1 MLKPSKAGPGKSTD
15 TSGMDEFGYAQT
27 LDRSI
32 GKFASFAAG
41 VSYISILT
49 GVFQLFYFGF
59 AMAGPAYA
67 WSWPLVFAGQLMVAL
82 CFAELAGR
90 YPVAGSVYNWA
101 KRLSSGTF
109 AWLAGWLLLI
119 SSIMALGAV
128 ALALQLTLPQIWSGF
143 QLVGDGTG
151 PYDFA
156 VNGVLLASIMIGIST
171 LINAFGVKL
180 MTKINSIGVFVELV
194 AAVLLI
200 LALAWHVVRG
210 PEVFFDTAG
219 YGEGHDLGFFGVF
232 LIGAMASGYV
242 MYGFD
247 TASSLGEET
256 KDPKRTAPR
265 AILRAITAS
274 FVLGGLILLGGLLA
288 APDLGDP
295 KLGAA
300 DGGLHYIVLSVLGGP
315 FGKAFLVCIV
325 VAVIV
330 CTLAVHAAAIRM
342 MFAMARD
349 NNLPFSRQ
357 LSKVHPGRKTPTV
370 AAIVVGIIAVI
381 PLIVN
386 VAQPAIFT
394 ILSSISIVLIYLSYL
409 LVTVPMLRKRLVR
422 EWPLPDDDTEPG
434 FSLGKWGLPV
444 NVLAVLWGGA
454 MTLNLVW
461 PRPEIYNSVPPF
473 EWYLQWGGVL
483 FVGAVIVTGVLMYRL
498 KLRHQTGVLAEH
510 AAAVAAHPSSG
521 SSQSVTS
528 AATQRV
534 PDPVQAR
541 TARPLADIV
550 SECPDALAV
559 NGAMSQK
566 GPGS

>member
-1 MLKPSKAGPGKSTD
+1 MLEPSKSTD
-15 TSGMDEFGYAQT
+15 SSGMDEFGYAQT

-59 AMAGPAYA
+59 SMAGPAYA
-67 WSWPLVFAGQLMVAL
+67 WSWPIVFAGQLMVAL

-101 KRLSSGTF
+101 KQLSSGTF

-119 SSIMALGAV
+119 SSIVALGAV

-143 QLVGDGTG
+143 QIIGDGTG
-151 PYDFA
+151 TYDFA
-156 VNGVLLASIMIGIST
+156 LNGVLLASIMISIST

-180 MTKINSIGVFVELV
+180 MTKINSIGVFVELA

-200 LALAWHVVRG
+200 LALGWHVVRG
-210 PEVFFDTAG
+210 PEALFSTEG
-219 YGEGHDLGFFGVF
+219 YGMDHDLGFFGVF

-256 KDPKRTAPR
+256 KDPKKTAPK

-274 FVLGGLILLGGLLA
+274 FILGGLILLGGLLA
-288 APDLGDP
+288 TPDLNDP
-295 KLGAA
+295 KLGSA
-300 DGGLHYIVLSVLGGP
+300 DGGLQYIVLSVLGGP

-325 VAVIV
+325 VAVFV

-357 LSKVHPGRKTPTV
+357 LSKVHPERKTPTV
-370 AAIVVGIIAVI
+370 AAIVIGLIAI
-381 PLIVN
+381 MPLIVN
-386 VAQPAIFT
+386 VSQPAIFT

-409 LVTVPMLRKRLVR
+409 LVTVPLLRRRFLKK
-422 EWPLPDDDTEPG
+422 WPLSDASHGKAG
-434 FSLGKWGLPV
+434 FSLGKWGVPV
-444 NVLAVLWGGA
+444 NILAVLWGGA
-454 MTLNLVW
+454 MTLNLIW

-473 EWYLQWGGVL
+473 EWYLQWGGVI
-483 FVGAVIVTGVLMYRL
+483 FVGAVAIGGTLLYRL
-498 KLRHQTGVLAEH
+498 KIRHQTGVLAEH
-510 AAAVAAHPSSG
+510 AAAARPAAAQPAAA
-521 SSQSVTS
+521 QS
-528 AATQRV
+528 AAEVR
-534 PDPVQAR
+534 D
-541 TARPLADIV
+541 
-550 SECPDALAV
+550 PDAPAEPQLVSAPLS
-559 NGAMSQK
+559 N
-566 GPGS
+566 P

>member
-1 MLKPSKAGPGKSTD
+1 MEPSKSID
-15 TSGMDEFGYAQT
+15 SSGMDEFGYTQT

-59 AMAGPAYA
+59 SMAGPAYA

-101 KRLSSGTF
+101 KRLTSGTWS
-109 AWLAGWLLLI
+109 WLAGWLLLI
-119 SSIMALGAV
+119 SSIVALGAV
-128 ALALQLTLPQIWSGF
+128 ALALQLTLPQLWSGF
-143 QLVGDGTG
+143 QVIGDGTG
-151 PYDFA
+151 TYDFA
-156 VNGVLLASIMIGIST
+156 LNGVLLASIMIGIST
-171 LINAFGVKL
+171 MINAFGVKL
-180 MTKINSIGVFVELV
+180 MTRVNSVGVFVELI

-200 LALAWHVVRG
+200 LALGWHVVRG

-256 KDPKRTAPR
+256 KDPKRTAPK

-274 FVLGGLILLGGLLA
+274 FVLGGLILLFSILA
-288 APDLGDP
+288 APDLADP

-300 DGGLHYIVLSVLGGP
+300 DGGLQYLVLSVLGGP
-315 FGKAFLVCIV
+315 FGKAFLACIV
-325 VAVIV
+325 VAVVV

-357 LSKVHPGRKTPTV
+357 LSKVDPVRRTPAV
-370 AAIVVGIIAVI
+370 AAMVVGVLAVI
-381 PLIVN
+381 PLLVN
-386 VAQPAIFT
+386 VMQPAIFT

-409 LVTVPMLRKRLVR
+409 LVTVPMLRNRLLGR
-422 EWPLPDDDTEPG
+422 WPGDDSDAG
-434 FSLGKWGLPV
+434 FSMGKWGLPV
-444 NVLAVLWGGA
+444 NILAVLWGGA
-454 MTLNLVW
+454 MTVNLIW

-483 FVGAVIVTGVLMYRL
+483 FVAAVTVGGALLYRL
-498 KLRHQTGVLAEH
+498 KIRHQTGVLAEH

-521 SSQSVTS
+521 SDLQLTS
-528 AATQRV
+528 AESGVADAKV
-534 PDPVQAR
+534 P
-541 TARPLADIV
+541 
-550 SECPDALAV
+550 
-559 NGAMSQK
+559 
-566 GPGS
+566 

>member
-1 MLKPSKAGPGKSTD
+1 MLEPTKRAD
-15 TSGMDEFGYAQT
+15 ASGMDEFGYAQT

-59 AMAGPAYA
+59 SMAGPAYA

-119 SSIMALGAV
+119 SSIVALGAV

-143 QLVGDGTG
+143 QIIGDGTG
-151 PYDFA
+151 TYDFA
-156 VNGVLLASIMIGIST
+156 LNGVLLASIMISIST
-171 LINAFGVKL
+171 IINAFGVKL
-180 MTKINSIGVFVELV
+180 MTKINSIGVFVELA

-210 PEVFFDTAG
+210 PEVLFSTAG
-219 YGEGHDLGFFGVF
+219 YGMDHDLGFFGVF

-256 KDPKRTAPR
+256 KDPKKTAPK

-274 FVLGGLILLGGLLA
+274 FILGGLILLGGLLA
-288 APDLGDP
+288 APDLNDP

-300 DGGLHYIVLSVLGGP
+300 DGGLQYIVLSVLGGP

-325 VAVIV
+325 VAVTV

-357 LSKVHPGRKTPTV
+357 LSKVHPERKTPTV
-370 AAIVVGIIAVI
+370 AAIVIGIIAII

-386 VAQPAIFT
+386 VSQPAIFT

-409 LVTVPMLRKRLVR
+409 LVTVPLLRKRFQKK
-422 EWPLPDDDTEPG
+422 WPLADDGTEPG

-444 NVLAVLWGGA
+444 NIVAVLWGGA
-454 MTLNLVW
+454 MTLNLIW

-483 FVGAVIVTGVLMYRL
+483 FVGAVTGGGALLYRL
-498 KLRHQTGVLAEH
+498 KIRHQTGVLAAH
-510 AAAVAAHPSSG
+510 AAPVPVDPSQG
-521 SSQSVTS
+521 SASTGSP
-528 AATQRV
+528 AATGLVSSPAHAMAAQSS
-534 PDPVQAR
+534 PDMGGE
-541 TARPLADIV
+541 I
-550 SECPDALAV
+550 PDELAV
-559 NGAMSQK
+559 QGATSGK

>member
-1 MLKPSKAGPGKSTD
+1 MSEPSKLGPSKSD
-15 TSGMDEFGYAQT
+15 ASGMDEFGYAQT

-59 AMAGPAYA
+59 STAGPAYA
-67 WSWPLVFAGQLMVAL
+67 WSWPIVFVGQLMVAL

-101 KRLSSGTF
+101 KRLSSGTW
-109 AWLAGWLLLI
+109 AWLAGWLLLL
-119 SSIMALGAV
+119 SSIMALGSV
-128 ALALQLTLPQIWSGF
+128 ALALQITLPQIWSGF

-156 VNGVLLASIMIGIST
+156 VNGVILASIMIGIST

-180 MTKINSIGVFVELV
+180 MTMINSVGVFVELV

-200 LALAWHVVRG
+200 AALIWHSVRG
-210 PEVFFDTAG
+210 PEVLLDTAG
-219 YGEGHDLGFFGVF
+219 FGEGHPLGFFGVF
-232 LIGAMASGYV
+232 MIAAMASGYV

-256 KDPKRTAPR
+256 KDPKRTAPK
-265 AILRAITAS
+265 AILRAVTAS
-274 FVLGGLILLGGLLA
+274 FLLGGLLLLGGILA
-288 APDLGDP
+288 APDLSDP

-300 DGGLHYIVLSVLGGP
+300 DGGLQYIVLSVLGGP

-325 VAVIV
+325 VAVVV

-357 LSKVHPGRKTPTV
+357 LSKVHPTRKTPTV
-370 AAIVVGIIAVI
+370 PAIVIGTVAVI

-386 VAQPAIFT
+386 ISQPAIFT

-409 LVTVPMLRKRLVR
+409 LVTVPMLRRRFLKK
-422 EWPLPDDDTEPG
+422 WPLKDDGSEPG

-444 NVLAVLWGGA
+444 NIVAVLWGGA
-454 MTLNLVW
+454 MTLNLIW

-473 EWYLQWGGVL
+473 EWYLQWGGVM
-483 FVGAVIVTGVLMYRL
+483 FVAAVIIGGTLLYRL
-498 KLRHQTGVLAEH
+498 RIRHRTGVLAEH
-510 AAAVAAHPSSG
+510 AAAAPSPEPSSTEPA
-521 SSQSVTS
+521 SPKAASPEPAS
-528 AATQRV
+528 AE
-534 PDPVQAR
+534 P
-541 TARPLADIV
+541 I
-550 SECPDALAV
+550 
-559 NGAMSQK
+559 
-566 GPGS
+566 

>member
-1 MLKPSKAGPGKSTD
+1 MLEPSKSSD
-15 TSGMDEFGYAQT
+15 SSGMDEFGYAQT

-67 WSWPLVFAGQLMVAL
+67 WSWPIVFVGQLMVAL

-101 KRLSSGTF
+101 KQLSSGTF

-119 SSIMALGAV
+119 SSIVALGAV

-143 QLVGDGTG
+143 QVIGDGTG
-151 PYDFA
+151 TYDFA
-156 VNGVLLASIMIGIST
+156 LNGVLLASIMISIST

-180 MTKINSIGVFVELV
+180 MTKINSIGVFVELA

-210 PEVFFDTAG
+210 PEVLFSTAG
-219 YGEGHDLGFFGVF
+219 YGVDHDLGFFGVF

-256 KDPKRTAPR
+256 KDPKKTAPK

-274 FVLGGLILLGGLLA
+274 FILGGLILLGGLLA
-288 APDLGDP
+288 APDLNDP

-300 DGGLHYIVLSVLGGP
+300 DGGLQYIVLSVLGGP
-315 FGKAFLVCIV
+315 FGKAFLLCIV

-357 LSKVHPGRKTPTV
+357 LSKVHPERKTPTV
-370 AAIVVGIIAVI
+370 AAIVIGLIAMI

-386 VAQPAIFT
+386 VSQPAIFT

-409 LVTVPMLRKRLVR
+409 LVTVPLLRRRFLKK
-422 EWPLPDDDTEPG
+422 WPLSDETHGKSG
-434 FSLGKWGLPV
+434 FSLGKWGVPV
-444 NVLAVLWGGA
+444 NILAVLWGGA
-454 MTLNLVW
+454 MTLNLIW

-473 EWYLQWGGVL
+473 EWYLQWGGVI
-483 FVGAVIVTGVLMYRL
+483 FVATVIITGVLMYRL
-498 KLRHQTGVLAEH
+498 KLRHHTGVLAEH
-510 AAAVAAHPSSG
+510 AAPTPALPLRR
-521 SSQSVTS
+521 S
-528 AATQRV
+528 AAAESSASTGLAAA
-534 PDPVQAR
+534 PVHPGAAQS
-541 TARPLADIV
+541 TADLAEAGQSRP
-550 SECPDALAV
+550 
-559 NGAMSQK
+559 
-566 GPGS
+566 

>member
-1 MLKPSKAGPGKSTD
+1 MLEPTKTD
-15 TSGMDEFGYAQT
+15 SGGMDEFGYAQT

-59 AMAGPAYA
+59 SMAGPAYA
-67 WSWPLVFAGQLMVAL
+67 WSWPIVFVGQLMVAL

-101 KRLSSGTF
+101 KRLSSGTY
-109 AWLAGWLLLI
+109 AWLAGWLLLL
-119 SSIMALGAV
+119 SSMMALGAV
-128 ALALQLTLPQIWSGF
+128 ALALQITLPQIWSGF
-143 QLVGDGTG
+143 QIIGDGTG
-151 PYDFA
+151 EYDFA
-156 VNGVLLASIMIGIST
+156 VNGVLLASIMIGVST

-180 MTKINSIGVFVELV
+180 MTLINSVGVFVELV

-200 LALAWHVVRG
+200 LALGWHVVRG
-210 PEVFFDTAG
+210 PEVLFDAAG
-219 YGEGHDLGFFGVF
+219 YGEGRPLGFFGVF

-256 KDPKRTAPR
+256 KDPKRTAPK
-265 AILRAITAS
+265 AILRAVTAS
-274 FVLGGLILLGGLLA
+274 FLLGGLILLGGLLA
-288 APDLGDP
+288 APDLSDP
-295 KLGAA
+295 KVGHA
-300 DGGLHYIVLSVLGGP
+300 DGGLQYIVLSVLGGP

-357 LSKVHPGRKTPTV
+357 LSKVDPVRRTPTV
-370 AAIVVGIIAVI
+370 AAIVIGVIAVI

-386 VAQPAIFT
+386 VMQPAIFT
-394 ILSSISIVLIYLSYL
+394 IMSSISIVLIYLSYL
-409 LVTVPMLRKRLVR
+409 LVTVPMLRNRFLRK
-422 EWPLPDDDTEPG
+422 WPLKEEETGKAG

-444 NVLAVLWGGA
+444 NILAVLWGGA

-461 PRPEIYNSVPPF
+461 PRQEIYNSVPPF

-483 FVGAVIVTGVLMYRL
+483 FVGAVVIGGTLLYRL
-498 KLRHQTGVLAEH
+498 KIRHQTGVLAEH

-521 SSQSVTS
+521 SAQTEPS
-528 AATQRV
+528 AATQLV

-541 TARPLADIV
+541 ATLSPADIV
-550 SECPDALAV
+550 SEIPDALAV
-559 NGAMSQK
+559 NGALSK
-566 GPGS
+566 EGPGS

>member
-1 MLKPSKAGPGKSTD
+1 MEPSKSTD
-15 TSGMDEFGYAQT
+15 SSGMDQFGYAQT

-119 SSIMALGAV
+119 SSIVALGAV

-143 QLVGDGTG
+143 QVIGDGTG
-151 PYDFA
+151 PYDYA

-180 MTKINSIGVFVELV
+180 MTKINSVGVFVELA

-200 LALAWHVVRG
+200 LALGWHMLRG
-210 PEVFFDTAG
+210 PGVLFEAKGF
-219 YGEGHDLGFFGVF
+219 GEDHPLGFFGVF
-232 LIGAMASGYV
+232 IIGAMASGYV

-274 FVLGGLILLGGLLA
+274 FVLGGLILLTGLLA
-288 APDLGDP
+288 APDLSDP
-295 KLGAA
+295 KLGSA
-300 DGGLHYIVLSVLGGP
+300 DGGLQYIVLSVLGGP

-325 VAVIV
+325 VAVMV

-349 NNLPFSRQ
+349 NNLPFSRH
-357 LSKVHPGRKTPTV
+357 LGKVHPVRKTPTV
-370 AAIVVGIIAVI
+370 AAIVIGIIAVI

-386 VAQPAIFT
+386 VSQPAIFT

-409 LVTVPMLRKRLVR
+409 LVTVPMLRNRLAKK
-422 EWPLPDDDTEPG
+422 WPLSDDGTEPG

-444 NVLAVLWGGA
+444 NVLAVVWGGA
-454 MTLNLVW
+454 MTLNLIW

-473 EWYLQWGGVL
+473 EWYLQWGGVI
-483 FVGAVIVTGVLMYRL
+483 FVAAVTITGVLMYRL

-510 AAAVAAHPSSG
+510 AAAAVVPLSRGPVEAEPSAGIQLVSSTAGHGVASRAGTG
-521 SSQSVTS
+521 S
-528 AATQRV
+528 
-534 PDPVQAR
+534 
-541 TARPLADIV
+541 
-550 SECPDALAV
+550 
-559 NGAMSQK
+559 
-566 GPGS
+566 

>member
-1 MLKPSKAGPGKSTD
+1 MLEPSKSTD
-15 TSGMDEFGYAQT
+15 SSGMDEFGYAQT

-59 AMAGPAYA
+59 SMAGPAYA
-67 WSWPLVFAGQLMVAL
+67 WSWPIVFAGQLMVAL

-101 KRLSSGTF
+101 KQLSSGTF

-119 SSIMALGAV
+119 SSIVALGAV

-143 QLVGDGTG
+143 QIIGDGTG
-151 PYDFA
+151 TYDFA
-156 VNGVLLASIMIGIST
+156 LNGVLLASIMISIST

-180 MTKINSIGVFVELV
+180 MTKINSIGVFVELA

-210 PEVFFDTAG
+210 PEVLFSTEG
-219 YGEGHDLGFFGVF
+219 YGMDHDLGFFGVF

-256 KDPKRTAPR
+256 KDPKKTAPK

-274 FVLGGLILLGGLLA
+274 FILGGLILLGGLLA
-288 APDLGDP
+288 TPDLNDP
-295 KLGAA
+295 KLGSA
-300 DGGLHYIVLSVLGGP
+300 DGGLQYIVLSVLGGP

-325 VAVIV
+325 VAVFV

-357 LSKVHPGRKTPTV
+357 LSKVHPERKTPTV
-370 AAIVVGIIAVI
+370 AAIVIGLIAI
-381 PLIVN
+381 MPLIVN
-386 VAQPAIFT
+386 VSQPAIFT

-409 LVTVPMLRKRLVR
+409 LVTVPLLRQRFLKK
-422 EWPLPDDDTEPG
+422 WPLSDASHGKAG
-434 FSLGKWGLPV
+434 FSLGKWGVPV
-444 NVLAVLWGGA
+444 NILAVLWGGA
-454 MTLNLVW
+454 MTLNLIW

-473 EWYLQWGGVL
+473 EWYLQWGGVI
-483 FVGAVIVTGVLMYRL
+483 FVGAVAVGGTLLYRL
-498 KLRHQTGVLAEH
+498 KIRHQTGVLAEH
-510 AAAVAAHPSSG
+510 AAAARP
-521 SSQSVTS
+521 S
-528 AATQRV
+528 AAQPAAGVR
-534 PDPVQAR
+534 D
-541 TARPLADIV
+541 
-550 SECPDALAV
+550 PDAPAEPQLVSAPLS
-559 NGAMSQK
+559 N
-566 GPGS
+566 P

>member
-1 MLKPSKAGPGKSTD
+1 MLEPSKSVDA
-15 TSGMDEFGYAQT
+15 SGMDEFGYAQT

-67 WSWPLVFAGQLMVAL
+67 WSWPIVFAGQLMVAL

-101 KRLSSGTF
+101 KRLSSGTW
-109 AWLAGWLLLI
+109 AWLAGWLLMI
-119 SSIMALGAV
+119 SSIVALGAV

-156 VNGVLLASIMIGIST
+156 VNGVLLASIMISIST

-180 MTKINSIGVFVELV
+180 MTKINSIGVFVELA

-210 PEVFFDTAG
+210 PGVLFETTGF
-219 YGEGHDLGFFGVF
+219 GEDHPLGFFGVF

-256 KDPKRTAPR
+256 KDPKRTAPK

-288 APDLGDP
+288 APDLSDP

-300 DGGLHYIVLSVLGGP
+300 DGGLQYIVLSVLGGP

-357 LSKVHPGRKTPTV
+357 LSKVHPVRKTPTV
-370 AAIVVGIIAVI
+370 AAIVIGIIAVI

-386 VAQPAIFT
+386 VSQPAIFT

-409 LVTVPMLRKRLVR
+409 LVTVPMLRKRLLKK
-422 EWPLPDDDTEPG
+422 WPLPDAGGSNRDSEPG
-434 FSLGKWGLPV
+434 FRLGKWGLPV
-444 NVLAVLWGGA
+444 NILAVLWGGG

-483 FVGAVIVTGVLMYRL
+483 FVGAVVVIGVLMYRL

-510 AAAVAAHPSSG
+510 AAPAADGTLTPG
-521 SSQSVTS
+521 
-528 AATQRV
+528 AAAG
-534 PDPVQAR
+534 DPVKRDEDLEPAQ
-541 TARPLADIV
+541 
-550 SECPDALAV
+550 
-559 NGAMSQK
+559 
-566 GPGS
+566 

>member
-1 MLKPSKAGPGKSTD
+1 MAGTRDDDAG
-15 TSGMDEFGYAQT
+15 GMGEFGYAQT

-59 AMAGPAYA
+59 SMAGPAYA

-101 KRLSSGTF
+101 KQLSSGTF

-119 SSIMALGAV
+119 SSIVALGAV

-143 QLVGDGTG
+143 QVIGDGTG

-156 VNGVLLASIMIGIST
+156 VNGVLLASIMITLST

-180 MTKINSIGVFVELV
+180 MTRINSVGVFVELA

-210 PEVFFDTAG
+210 PEVLFDTAG
-219 YGEGHDLGFFGVF
+219 FGEGHDLGFFGVF

-256 KDPKRTAPR
+256 KDPKKTAPR

-288 APDLGDP
+288 APDLKDP

-300 DGGLHYIVLSVLGGP
+300 DGGLQYIVLSVLGGP

-325 VAVIV
+325 VAVAV

-357 LSKVHPGRKTPTV
+357 LSKVHPERKTPTV
-370 AAIVVGIIAVI
+370 AAIVIGLIAIV

-386 VAQPAIFT
+386 ISQPAIFT

-409 LVTVPMLRKRLVR
+409 LVTVPMLRRRFARK
-422 EWPLPDDDTEPG
+422 WPLPDTGGSTSGGSTSGTEAG
-434 FSLGKWGLPV
+434 FSLGRWGLPV
-444 NVLAVLWGGA
+444 NILAVLWGAA
-454 MTLNLVW
+454 MTLNLIW

-473 EWYLQWGGVL
+473 HWYLQWGGVI
-483 FVGAVIVTGVLMYRL
+483 FVAAVTTCGTLLYRL
-498 KLRHQTGVLAEH
+498 RIRHHTGVLAEH
-510 AAAVAAHPSSG
+510 AVHAEAMFDGGAAGAETASG
-521 SSQSVTS
+521 APPIGRGSGNTPVPATHSGGGDLVTQGIS
-528 AATQRV
+528 
-534 PDPVQAR
+534 
-541 TARPLADIV
+541 
-550 SECPDALAV
+550 
-559 NGAMSQK
+559 
-566 GPGS
+566 

>member
-1 MLKPSKAGPGKSTD
+1 MSEPSKSGPSKSD

-59 AMAGPAYA
+59 STAGPAYA
-67 WSWPLVFAGQLMVAL
+67 WSWPIVFVGQLMVAL

-101 KRLSSGTF
+101 KRLSTGTW
-109 AWLAGWLLLI
+109 AWLAGWLLLL
-119 SSIMALGAV
+119 SSIMALGSV
-128 ALALQLTLPQIWSGF
+128 ALALQITLPQIWSGF
-143 QLVGDGTG
+143 QMVGDGTG

-156 VNGVLLASIMIGIST
+156 VNGVILASIMIAIST

-180 MTKINSIGVFVELV
+180 MTMINSVGVFVELV

-200 LALAWHVVRG
+200 VALIWHAVRG
-210 PEVFFDTAG
+210 PEVLLDTAG
-219 YGEGHDLGFFGVF
+219 FGEGHPLGFFGVF
-232 LIGAMASGYV
+232 LIAAMASGYV

-256 KDPKRTAPR
+256 KDPKRTAPK
-265 AILRAITAS
+265 AILRAVTAS
-274 FVLGGLILLGGLLA
+274 FLLGGLLLLGGILA
-288 APDLGDP
+288 APDLSDP
-295 KLGAA
+295 KIGAA
-300 DGGLHYIVLSVLGGP
+300 DGGLQYIVLSVLGGP

-325 VAVIV
+325 VAVVV

-357 LSKVHPGRKTPTV
+357 LSKVHPTRKTPTV
-370 AAIVVGIIAVI
+370 AAIVIGVVAVI

-386 VAQPAIFT
+386 ISQPAIFT

-409 LVTVPMLRKRLVR
+409 LVTVPMLRRRFLKK
-422 EWPLPDDDTEPG
+422 WPLKDDGSEVG
-434 FSLGKWGLPV
+434 FSLGKWGLPI
-444 NVLAVLWGGA
+444 NILAVLWGGA

-473 EWYLQWGGVL
+473 EWYLQWGGVI
-483 FVGAVIVTGVLMYRL
+483 FVAAVVVGGTLLYRL
-498 KLRHQTGVLAEH
+498 RIRHNTGVLAEH
-510 AAAVAAHPSSG
+510 AAAPAPSATAEPADPSTSEPGPSG
-521 SSQSVTS
+521 STLS
-528 AATQRV
+528 AAR
-534 PDPVQAR
+534 
-541 TARPLADIV
+541 I
-550 SECPDALAV
+550 S
-559 NGAMSQK
+559 
-566 GPGS
+566 

>member
-1 MLKPSKAGPGKSTD
+1 MPEPSKSADS
-15 TSGMDEFGYAQT
+15 SGMDEFGYAQT

-59 AMAGPAYA
+59 STAGPAYA
-67 WSWPLVFAGQLMVAL
+67 WSWPIVFVGQLMVAL

-119 SSIMALGAV
+119 SSIVALGAV
-128 ALALQLTLPQIWSGF
+128 ALALQITLPQIWSGF

-156 VNGVLLASIMIGIST
+156 VNGVLLASIMIGLST

-194 AAVLLI
+194 AAVLLV
-200 LALAWHVVRG
+200 LAFAWHIVRG
-210 PEVFFDTAG
+210 PEVLFHTAG
-219 YGEGHDLGFFGVF
+219 FGEQHPLGFFGVF
-232 LIGAMASGYV
+232 MIGAMASGYV

-256 KDPKRTAPR
+256 KDPKRTAPK
-265 AILRAITAS
+265 AILRAVTAS
-274 FVLGGLILLGGLLA
+274 FLLGGLILLGGLLA
-288 APDLGDP
+288 APDLNDP
-295 KLGAA
+295 KVGAP
-300 DGGLHYIVLSVLGGP
+300 DGGLQYIVLSVLGGP

-325 VAVIV
+325 VAVVV

-357 LSKVHPGRKTPTV
+357 LSKVDPVRKTPTV
-370 AAIVVGIIAVI
+370 AAIVIGILAVI

-386 VAQPAIFT
+386 VTQPAIFT
-394 ILSSISIVLIYLSYL
+394 ILSSISIVLIYMSYL
-409 LVTVPMLRKRLVR
+409 LVTVPMLRRRFLKK
-422 EWPLPDDDTEPG
+422 WPLPDDGSEAG
-434 FSLGKWGLPV
+434 FSLGKWGLLV
-444 NVLAVLWGGA
+444 NILAVLWGGA
-454 MTLNLVW
+454 MTLNLIW

-483 FVGAVIVTGVLMYRL
+483 FVGAVIVGGVLLYRL
-498 KLRHQTGVLAEH
+498 RIRHRTGVLAEH
-510 AAAVAAHPSSG
+510 AIAVPVPQGAPAPREEDFEP
-521 SSQSVTS
+521 
-528 AATQRV
+528 QRV
-534 PDPVQAR
+534 
-541 TARPLADIV
+541 
-550 SECPDALAV
+550 S
-559 NGAMSQK
+559 
-566 GPGS
+566 

>member
-1 MLKPSKAGPGKSTD
+1 MSEPSKLGPSKSD
-15 TSGMDEFGYAQT
+15 ASGMDEFGYAQT

-59 AMAGPAYA
+59 STAGPAYA
-67 WSWPLVFAGQLMVAL
+67 WSWPIVFVGQLMVAL

-101 KRLSSGTF
+101 KRLSSGTW
-109 AWLAGWLLLI
+109 AWLAGWLLLL
-119 SSIMALGAV
+119 SSIMALGSV
-128 ALALQLTLPQIWSGF
+128 ALALQITLPQIWSGF

-156 VNGVLLASIMIGIST
+156 VNGVILASIMIGIST

-180 MTKINSIGVFVELV
+180 MTMINSVGVFVELV

-200 LALAWHVVRG
+200 AALIWHSVRG
-210 PEVFFDTAG
+210 PEVLLDTAG
-219 YGEGHDLGFFGVF
+219 FGEGHPLGFFGVF
-232 LIGAMASGYV
+232 MIAAMASGYV

-256 KDPKRTAPR
+256 KDPKRTAPK
-265 AILRAITAS
+265 AILRAVTAS
-274 FVLGGLILLGGLLA
+274 FLLGGLLLLGGILA
-288 APDLGDP
+288 APDLSDP

-300 DGGLHYIVLSVLGGP
+300 DGGLQYIVLSVLGGP

-325 VAVIV
+325 VAVVV

-357 LSKVHPGRKTPTV
+357 LSKVHPTRKTPTV
-370 AAIVVGIIAVI
+370 AAIVIGTVAVI

-386 VAQPAIFT
+386 ISQPAIFT

-409 LVTVPMLRKRLVR
+409 LVTVPMLRRRFLKK
-422 EWPLPDDDTEPG
+422 WPLKDDGSEPG

-444 NVLAVLWGGA
+444 NIVAVLWGGA
-454 MTLNLVW
+454 MTLNLIW

-473 EWYLQWGGVL
+473 EWYLQWGGVM
-483 FVGAVIVTGVLMYRL
+483 FVAAVIIGGTLLYRL
-498 KLRHQTGVLAEH
+498 RIRHRTGVLAEH
-510 AAAVAAHPSSG
+510 AAAAPSPEPASTEPA
-521 SSQSVTS
+521 SPEPAS
-528 AATQRV
+528 AEPIQVLTR
-534 PDPVQAR
+534 
-541 TARPLADIV
+541 
-550 SECPDALAV
+550 S
-559 NGAMSQK
+559 
-566 GPGS
+566 

>member
-1 MLKPSKAGPGKSTD
+1 MLEPSKSTD
-15 TSGMDEFGYAQT
+15 SSGMDEFGYAQT

-67 WSWPLVFAGQLMVAL
+67 WSWPIVFVGQLMVAL

-101 KRLSSGTF
+101 KQLSSGTF

-119 SSIMALGAV
+119 SSIVALGAV

-143 QLVGDGTG
+143 QVIGDGTG
-151 PYDFA
+151 TYDFA
-156 VNGVLLASIMIGIST
+156 LNGVLLASIMISIST

-180 MTKINSIGVFVELV
+180 MTKINSIGVFVELA

-210 PEVFFDTAG
+210 PEVLFSTAG
-219 YGEGHDLGFFGVF
+219 YGMDHDLGFFGVF

-256 KDPKRTAPR
+256 KDPKRTAPK

-274 FVLGGLILLGGLLA
+274 FILGGLILLGGLLA
-288 APDLGDP
+288 APDLNDP

-300 DGGLHYIVLSVLGGP
+300 DGGLQYIVLSVLGGP

-357 LSKVHPGRKTPTV
+357 LSKVHPERKTPTV
-370 AAIVVGIIAVI
+370 AAIVIGLIAMI

-386 VAQPAIFT
+386 VSQPAIFT

-409 LVTVPMLRKRLVR
+409 LVTVPLLRRRFLKK
-422 EWPLPDDDTEPG
+422 WPLSDEIHGKSG
-434 FSLGKWGLPV
+434 FSLGKWGVPV
-444 NVLAVLWGGA
+444 NILAVLWGGA
-454 MTLNLVW
+454 MTLNLIW

-473 EWYLQWGGVL
+473 EWYLQWGGVI
-483 FVGAVIVTGVLMYRL
+483 FVATVIITGVLMYRL
-498 KLRHQTGVLAEH
+498 KLRHHTGVLAEH
-510 AAAVAAHPSSG
+510 AASTPAPPLRRSTPTEASASTGLAQASVHAGTA
-521 SSQSVTS
+521 QS
-528 AATQRV
+528 
-534 PDPVQAR
+534 
-541 TARPLADIV
+541 TADLAEAGQSRP
-550 SECPDALAV
+550 
-559 NGAMSQK
+559 
-566 GPGS
+566 

>member
-1 MLKPSKAGPGKSTD
+1 MEPSKSID
-15 TSGMDEFGYAQT
+15 SSGMDEFGYTQT

-59 AMAGPAYA
+59 SMAGPAYA

-119 SSIMALGAV
+119 SSMVALGAV

-143 QLVGDGTG
+143 QIIGDGTG
-151 PYDFA
+151 TYDFA
-156 VNGVLLASIMIGIST
+156 LNGVLLASIMITIST

-180 MTKINSIGVFVELV
+180 MTKINSVGVFVELA

-200 LALAWHVVRG
+200 LALGWHVVRG
-210 PEVFFDTAG
+210 PEVLFNTAG

-256 KDPKRTAPR
+256 KDPKRTAPK

-274 FVLGGLILLGGLLA
+274 FVLGGLILLFGILA
-288 APDLGDP
+288 APDLADP
-295 KLGAA
+295 KLGSA
-300 DGGLHYIVLSVLGGP
+300 DGGLQYIVLSVLGGP
-315 FGKAFLVCIV
+315 FGKAFLACIV
-325 VAVIV
+325 VAVFV

-357 LSKVHPGRKTPTV
+357 LSKVHPQRKTPTV
-370 AAIVVGIIAVI
+370 AAIVIGVIAII

-386 VAQPAIFT
+386 VSQPAIFT
-394 ILSSISIVLIYLSYL
+394 ILSSISIVLIYLAYL
-409 LVTVPMLRKRLVR
+409 LVTVPMLRKRLQGK
-422 EWPLPDDDTEPG
+422 WPGPGGTADVG
-434 FSLGKWGLPV
+434 FSMGKWGLPV
-444 NVLAVLWGGA
+444 NILAVLWGAA
-454 MTLNLVW
+454 MTINLVW
-461 PRPEIYNSVPPF
+461 PRQEIYNSVPPF

-483 FVGAVIVTGVLMYRL
+483 FVAAVTVGGALLYRF
-498 KLRHQTGVLAEH
+498 KIRHQTGVLAEH
-510 AAAVAAHPSSG
+510 AAVAVHPSA
-521 SSQSVTS
+521 VPAAPAAS
-528 AATQRV
+528 AEHR
-534 PDPVQAR
+534 DEDHR
-541 TARPLADIV
+541 DADHRDAGVKV
-550 SECPDALAV
+550 S
-559 NGAMSQK
+559 
-566 GPGS
+566 

>member
-1 MLKPSKAGPGKSTD
+1 MLEPSKSTD
-15 TSGMDEFGYAQT
+15 SSGMDEFGYAQT

-59 AMAGPAYA
+59 SMAGPAYA
-67 WSWPLVFAGQLMVAL
+67 WSWPIVFVGQLMVAL

-101 KRLSSGTF
+101 KRLASGTS
-109 AWLAGWLLLI
+109 AWLAGWLLLL
-119 SSIMALGAV
+119 SSIMALGSV
-128 ALALQLTLPQIWSGF
+128 ALALQITLPQLWSGF
-143 QLVGDGTG
+143 QLIGDGTG

-156 VNGVLLASIMIGIST
+156 VNGVVLASIMITIST

-180 MTKINSIGVFVELV
+180 MTRINSIGVFVELI

-200 LALAWHVVRG
+200 LALGWHVVRG

-219 YGEGHDLGFFGVF
+219 FGEGHDLGFFGVF
-232 LIGAMASGYV
+232 IIGAMASGYV

-256 KDPKRTAPR
+256 KDPKRTAPK
-265 AILRAITAS
+265 AILRAVTAS
-274 FVLGGLILLGGLLA
+274 FLLGGLILLFGILA
-288 APDLGDP
+288 APDLTDP
-295 KLGAA
+295 KVGSP
-300 DGGLHYIVLSVLGGP
+300 DGGLQHIVLSVLGGP

-325 VAVIV
+325 VAVVV

-349 NNLPFSRQ
+349 NNLPFSRH
-357 LSKVHPGRKTPTV
+357 LSKVDPVRKTPTV
-370 AAIVVGIIAVI
+370 AAIVIGIIAMI
-381 PLIVN
+381 PLVVN
-386 VAQPAIFT
+386 ISQPAIFT

-409 LVTVPMLRKRLVR
+409 LVTFPMLRKRLVKK
-422 EWPLPDDDTEPG
+422 WPAAGDRSEAG
-434 FSLGKWGLPV
+434 FSMGKWGLPV
-444 NVLAVLWGGA
+444 NILAVLWGGA

-483 FVGAVIVTGVLMYRL
+483 FVAAVTAGGAMLYRL
-498 KLRHQTGVLAEH
+498 KIRHQTGVLAEH

-521 SSQSVTS
+521 SAQSLTP
-528 AATQRV
+528 AATQLV
-534 PDPVQAR
+534 SVPVQAQ
-541 TARPLADIV
+541 AALSSADRV
-550 SECPDALAV
+550 NEVPDALTV
-559 NGAMSQK
+559 NGATSNNA
-566 GPGS
+566 S

>member
-1 MLKPSKAGPGKSTD
+1 MEPSKSID
-15 TSGMDEFGYAQT
+15 SSGMDEFGYTQT

-59 AMAGPAYA
+59 SMAGPAYA
-67 WSWPLVFAGQLMVAL
+67 WSWPLVFAGQLTVAL

-119 SSIMALGAV
+119 SSMVALGAV

-143 QLVGDGTG
+143 QIIGDGTG
-151 PYDFA
+151 TYDFA
-156 VNGVLLASIMIGIST
+156 LNGVLLASIMITIST

-180 MTKINSIGVFVELV
+180 MTKINSVGVFVELA

-200 LALAWHVVRG
+200 LALGWHVVRG
-210 PEVFFDTAG
+210 PEVLFSTAG

-256 KDPKRTAPR
+256 KDPKRTAPK

-274 FVLGGLILLGGLLA
+274 FVLGGLILLFGILA
-288 APDLGDP
+288 APDLADP
-295 KLGAA
+295 KLGSA
-300 DGGLHYIVLSVLGGP
+300 DGGLQYIVLSVLGGP
-315 FGKAFLVCIV
+315 FGKAFLACIV
-325 VAVIV
+325 VAVFV

-357 LSKVHPGRKTPTV
+357 LSKVHPQRKTPTV
-370 AAIVVGIIAVI
+370 AAIIIGVIAII

-386 VAQPAIFT
+386 VSQPAIFT
-394 ILSSISIVLIYLSYL
+394 ILSSISIVLIYLAYL
-409 LVTVPMLRKRLVR
+409 LVTVPMLRKRLQGK
-422 EWPLPDDDTEPG
+422 WPGPGGTADVG
-434 FSLGKWGLPV
+434 FSMGKWGLPV
-444 NVLAVLWGGA
+444 NIIAVLWGAA
-454 MTLNLVW
+454 MTINLVW
-461 PRPEIYNSVPPF
+461 PRQEIYNSVPPF

-483 FVGAVIVTGVLMYRL
+483 FVAAVTGGGALLYRL
-498 KLRHQTGVLAEH
+498 KLRHRTGVLAEH

-521 SSQSVTS
+521 P
-528 AATQRV
+528 A
-534 PDPVQAR
+534 
-541 TARPLADIV
+541 
-550 SECPDALAV
+550 EPDAPAEHQAEQV
-559 NGAMSQK
+559 K
-566 GPGS
+566 VP

>member
-1 MLKPSKAGPGKSTD
+1 MLEPSKSTD
-15 TSGMDEFGYAQT
+15 SSGMDEFGYAQT

-59 AMAGPAYA
+59 SMAGPAYA
-67 WSWPLVFAGQLMVAL
+67 WSWPIVFAGQLMVAL

-101 KRLSSGTF
+101 KQLSSGTF

-119 SSIMALGAV
+119 SSIVALGAV

-143 QLVGDGTG
+143 QIIGDGTG
-151 PYDFA
+151 TYDFA
-156 VNGVLLASIMIGIST
+156 LNGVLLASIMISIST

-180 MTKINSIGVFVELV
+180 MTKINSIGVFVELA

-200 LALAWHVVRG
+200 LALGWHVVRG
-210 PEVFFDTAG
+210 PEALFSTEG
-219 YGEGHDLGFFGVF
+219 YGMDHDLGFFGVF

-256 KDPKRTAPR
+256 KDPKKTAPK

-274 FVLGGLILLGGLLA
+274 FILGGLILLGGLLA
-288 APDLGDP
+288 APDLNDP
-295 KLGAA
+295 KLGSA
-300 DGGLHYIVLSVLGGP
+300 DGGLQYIVLSVLGGP

-325 VAVIV
+325 VAVFV

-357 LSKVHPGRKTPTV
+357 LSKVHPERKTPTV
-370 AAIVVGIIAVI
+370 AAIVIGLIAI
-381 PLIVN
+381 MPLIVN
-386 VAQPAIFT
+386 VSQPAIFT

-409 LVTVPMLRKRLVR
+409 LVTVPLLRRRFLKK
-422 EWPLPDDDTEPG
+422 WPLSDASHGKAG
-434 FSLGKWGLPV
+434 FSLGKWGVPV
-444 NVLAVLWGGA
+444 NILAVLWGGA
-454 MTLNLVW
+454 MTLNLIW

-473 EWYLQWGGVL
+473 EWYLQWGGVI
-483 FVGAVIVTGVLMYRL
+483 FVGAVAIGGTLLYRL
-498 KLRHQTGVLAEH
+498 KIRHQTGVLAEH
-510 AAAVAAHPSSG
+510 AAA
-521 SSQSVTS
+521 
-528 AATQRV
+528 
-534 PDPVQAR
+534 
-541 TARPLADIV
+541 ARPAAAQPAAGVRD
-550 SECPDALAV
+550 PDAPAEPQLVSAPLS
-559 NGAMSQK
+559 N
-566 GPGS
+566 P

>member
-1 MLKPSKAGPGKSTD
+1 MSEPSKLGPRKSD
-15 TSGMDEFGYAQT
+15 ASGMDEFGYAQT

-59 AMAGPAYA
+59 STAGPAYA
-67 WSWPLVFAGQLMVAL
+67 WSWPIVFVGQLMVAL

-101 KRLSSGTF
+101 KRLSTGTW

-119 SSIMALGAV
+119 SSIMALGSV
-128 ALALQLTLPQIWSGF
+128 ALALQITLPQIWSGF

-156 VNGVLLASIMIGIST
+156 VNGVILASIMIGIST

-180 MTKINSIGVFVELV
+180 MTMINSVGVFVELV

-200 LALAWHVVRG
+200 AALIWHSVRG
-210 PEVFFDTAG
+210 PEVLLDTAG
-219 YGEGHDLGFFGVF
+219 FGEGHPLGFFGVF
-232 LIGAMASGYV
+232 MIAAMASGYV

-256 KDPKRTAPR
+256 KDPKRTAPK
-265 AILRAITAS
+265 AILRAVTAS
-274 FVLGGLILLGGLLA
+274 FLLGGLLLLGGILA
-288 APDLGDP
+288 APNLSDP

-300 DGGLHYIVLSVLGGP
+300 DGGLQYIVLSVLGGP

-325 VAVIV
+325 VAVVV

-357 LSKVHPGRKTPTV
+357 LSKVHPTRKTPTV
-370 AAIVVGIIAVI
+370 AAIVIGAVAVI

-386 VAQPAIFT
+386 ISQPAIFT

-409 LVTVPMLRKRLVR
+409 LVTVPMLRRRFLKK
-422 EWPLPDDDTEPG
+422 WPLKDDGSEPG

-444 NVLAVLWGGA
+444 NILAVLWGGA
-454 MTLNLVW
+454 MTMNLIW

-473 EWYLQWGGVL
+473 EWYLQWGGVM
-483 FVGAVIVTGVLMYRL
+483 FVAAVIIGGTLLYRL
-498 KLRHQTGVLAEH
+498 RIRHRTGVLAEH
-510 AAAVAAHPSSG
+510 AAAAPSPEPASPEPT
-521 SSQSVTS
+521 SSEPASPEPAS
-528 AATQRV
+528 SE
-534 PDPVQAR
+534 PVQVL
-541 TARPLADIV
+541 TQ
-550 SECPDALAV
+550 S
-559 NGAMSQK
+559 S
-566 GPGS
+566 

>member
-1 MLKPSKAGPGKSTD
+1 MEPSKSID
-15 TSGMDEFGYAQT
+15 SSGMDEFGYTQT

-59 AMAGPAYA
+59 SMAGPAYA
-67 WSWPLVFAGQLMVAL
+67 WSWPIVFVGQLMVAL

-101 KRLSSGTF
+101 KRLSSGTSS
-109 AWLAGWLLLI
+109 WLAGWLLLL
-119 SSIMALGAV
+119 SSIMALGSV
-128 ALALQLTLPQIWSGF
+128 ALALQITLPQLWSGF
-143 QLVGDGTG
+143 QFVGDGTG

-156 VNGVLLASIMIGIST
+156 MNGVVLATIMITIST

-180 MTKINSIGVFVELV
+180 MTRINSIGVFVELI

-200 LALAWHVVRG
+200 LALGWHVVRG

-219 YGEGHDLGFFGVF
+219 FGEGKDLGFFGVF

-256 KDPKRTAPR
+256 KDPKKTAPK
-265 AILRAITAS
+265 AILRAVTAS
-274 FVLGGLILLGGLLA
+274 FLLGGGILLFGILA
-288 APDLGDP
+288 APDLSDP
-295 KLGAA
+295 QIGSP
-300 DGGLHYIVLSVLGGP
+300 DGGLQHIVLSVLGGP
-315 FGKAFLVCIV
+315 FGKAFLACIV
-325 VAVIV
+325 VAVVV

-357 LSKVHPGRKTPTV
+357 LSKVDPVRRTPTV
-370 AAIVVGIIAVI
+370 AAIVIGVIAVI
-381 PLIVN
+381 PLLVN
-386 VAQPAIFT
+386 VMQPAIFT

-409 LVTVPMLRKRLVR
+409 LVTVPLLRKRLQKK
-422 EWPLPDDDTEPG
+422 WPLVADGSEPG
-434 FSLGKWGLPV
+434 FTMGKWGLPV
-444 NVLAVLWGGA
+444 NILAVLWGAA
-454 MTLNLVW
+454 MTINLVW

-473 EWYLQWGGVL
+473 EWYLQWGGVF
-483 FVGAVIVTGVLMYRL
+483 FVAAVVIGGALLYRL
-498 KLRHQTGVLAEH
+498 KIRHQTGVLAEH
-510 AAAVAAHPSSG
+510 AAAVAAHPSSNDPRFDPAEDA
-521 SSQSVTS
+521 VPAN
-528 AATQRV
+528 AAMAT
-534 PDPVQAR
+534 
-541 TARPLADIV
+541 
-550 SECPDALAV
+550 E
-559 NGAMSQK
+559 G
-566 GPGS
+566 

>member
-1 MLKPSKAGPGKSTD
+1 MSEPSKSGPSKSD

-59 AMAGPAYA
+59 STAGPAYA
-67 WSWPLVFAGQLMVAL
+67 WSWPIVFVGQLMVAL

-101 KRLSSGTF
+101 KRLSTGTW
-109 AWLAGWLLLI
+109 AWLAGWLLLL
-119 SSIMALGAV
+119 SSIMALGSV
-128 ALALQLTLPQIWSGF
+128 ALALQITLPQIWSGF
-143 QLVGDGTG
+143 QMVGDGTG

-156 VNGVLLASIMIGIST
+156 VNGVILASIMIAIST

-180 MTKINSIGVFVELV
+180 MTMINSVGVFVELV

-200 LALAWHVVRG
+200 VALIWHAVRG
-210 PEVFFDTAG
+210 PEVLLDTAG
-219 YGEGHDLGFFGVF
+219 FGEGHPLGFFGVF
-232 LIGAMASGYV
+232 LIAAMASGYV

-256 KDPKRTAPR
+256 KDPKRTAPK
-265 AILRAITAS
+265 AILRAVTAS
-274 FVLGGLILLGGLLA
+274 FLLGGLLLLGGILA
-288 APDLGDP
+288 APDLSDP
-295 KLGAA
+295 KIGAA
-300 DGGLHYIVLSVLGGP
+300 DGGLQYIVLSVLGGP

-325 VAVIV
+325 VAVVV

-357 LSKVHPGRKTPTV
+357 LSKVHPTRKTPTV
-370 AAIVVGIIAVI
+370 AAIVIGVVAVI

-386 VAQPAIFT
+386 ISQPAIFT

-409 LVTVPMLRKRLVR
+409 LVTVPMLRRRFLKK
-422 EWPLPDDDTEPG
+422 WPLKDDGSEAG
-434 FSLGKWGLPV
+434 FSLGKWGLPI
-444 NVLAVLWGGA
+444 NILAVLWGGA

-473 EWYLQWGGVL
+473 EWYLQWGGVI
-483 FVGAVIVTGVLMYRL
+483 FVAAVVVGGTLLYRL
-498 KLRHQTGVLAEH
+498 RIRHNTGVLAEH
-510 AAAVAAHPSSG
+510 AAAPAPSATAEPADPSTSEPGPSG
-521 SSQSVTS
+521 STLS
-528 AATQRV
+528 AAR
-534 PDPVQAR
+534 
-541 TARPLADIV
+541 I
-550 SECPDALAV
+550 S
-559 NGAMSQK
+559 
-566 GPGS
+566 